1 MSESQD
7 LSAYGFNYQD
17 WALSEW
23 PNFLPYGGESLD
35 ELSMDRHSI
44 DLPSLEIVLDSTTS
58 EPCLLEPL
66 YEGIS
71 DTTRTDS
78 GYAGSEATDSNPS
91 RRRDRP
97 SKQQE
102 NPPKGVEE
110 PFWCCQVCGRAY
122 TRSDNLRN
130 HQREKHNI
138 RFPDDKAKHSQKE
151 RSSSLAKRQDV
162 RMAKSMQSDPRK
174 VSLRE
179 ASPWKISKDDSGGT
193 PVTVSLVH
201 RLESCL
207 PASSSQ
213 STKGFRIPLVIK
225 IDGVATNVN
234 IDVYEKSLNTTQLWS
249 FLDDFKTSELEPQ
262 LPPPPPP
269 PSPPLPRSK
278 LKVRRRRASLAME
291 QQPITTI
298 EAPEIMSDPRTPL
311 IPSPFEHLAHSSS
324 KDEGKLMG
332 HRTSDIVHEM
342 IELEPSESKAE
353 VSKIETESSEERENV
368 DDDASHCSGVSVD
381 SSEEGDD
388 SDGGCDNITTWDY
401 SRRDA
406 LPSFLPYIRGHDADT
421 SSPCG
426 DSPDSG
432 STTSGTTSDTSA
444 SSASGHTEGNSLR
457 GNRYTSPN
465 AGTGASNSNNPILG
479 TKDGQGAS
487 FASDPQPLPLICWY
501 PAAGIDCAAKHVKM
515 STEVRHLWK

>member
-298 EAPEIMSDPRTPL
+298 EAP
-311 IPSPFEHLAHSSS
+311 
-324 KDEGKLMG
+324 
-332 HRTSDIVHEM
+332 
-342 IELEPSESKAE
+342 
-353 VSKIETESSEERENV
+353 SEERENV